1 MKDIIKSL
9 FAGALA
15 LVAVP
20 LMTSCENDDDSNPT
34 LRTPDSFVLNT
45 PAYAENNTYDLSNAE
60 SVNLTTTQPAYGFPA
75 ATVYQVQVSLD
86 ENFRSVTTVD
96 VPGDISYRTLE
107 DSYTTANMNVNGVEL
122 NNAIVSLYQAA
133 NNGADP
139 SGIVM
144 PAYIRL
150 VAHINGTDVGWC
162 ASNVITL
169 PKVVVSYIATAPTE
183 VYVAGSSIRG
193 GTEAKQLGVVNSA
206 ENNFFGMV
214 YMAAGSSLMWG
225 GADSQANGYALT
237 TTKTDNANAGLSEGA
252 DGGIAFANAGWYAI
266 LMKFTVDSEANQLLS
281 TLEVYPGEAY
291 VTGAV
296 ASYTGDWPTADPA
309 WAMTAPADASGQWE
323 SPAFS
328 GSGEL
333 RAYIYIP
340 TLNWYQTEFTI
351 YNESLFW
358 RGTYNIGANWAENV
372 GADYSVTC
380 AAGQRLYIDFDYDKG
395 EVR

>member
-34 LRTPDSFVLNT
+34 LHTPDSFVLNI
-45 PAYAENNTYDLSNAE
+45 PPYAQNNTYDLSKAE
-60 SVNLTTTQPAYGFPA
+60 SVNLTTTQPDYGFPA
-75 ATVYQVQVSLD
+75 ATQYQVQVSLD
-86 ENFRSVTTVD
+86 QSFTQVTTVE
-96 VPGDISYRTLE
+96 VPDGIAYRTLQ
-107 DSYTTANMNVNGVEL
+107 DSYTSANMDVNGVQL
-122 NNAIVSLYQAA
+122 NNAIVALYQAA

-150 VAHINGTDVGWC
+150 VAHLSGTDSGWC

-169 PKVVVSYIATAPTE
+169 PKVVVSYIATVPTE

-193 GTEAKQLGVVNSA
+193 GTEAKQLGVVNQA
-206 ENNFFGMV
+206 ESQFFGMV

-225 GADSQANGYALT
+225 DSDSQTNGYVLT
-237 TTKTDNANAGLSEGA
+237 TTVDNANAGLSEAA

-266 LMKFTVDSEANQLLS
+266 RMIFSVDTENNILLS
-281 TLEVYPGEAY
+281 TLEVNPGEAY

-296 ASYTGDWPTADPA
+296 AGYTGDWPTADAA
-309 WAMTAPADASGQWE
+309 WAMTAPADASGQWV
-323 SPAFS
+323 SPAFV

-333 RAYIYIP
+333 RAYIRIP
-340 TLNWYQTEFTI
+340 SLNWYQTEFTI

-358 RGTYNIGANWAENV
+358 RGTYDIGQNWAESV
-372 GADYSVTC
+372 GSAYSVSC
-380 AAGQRLYIDFDYDKG
+380 SAGQKLYIDFDYDKG
-395 EVR
+395 EVK

>member
-60 SVNLTTTQPAYGFPA
+60 SVNLTTTQPDYGFPA

-86 ENFRSVTTVD
+86 QNFTSVTTVD
-96 VPGDISYRTLE
+96 VPENIQYETLTS
-107 DSYTTANMNVNGVEL
+107 SYTQANMDVDGVEL

-225 GADSQANGYALT
+225 GADSQTNGYALT

-291 VTGAV
+291 VIGAV
-296 ASYTGDWPTADPA
+296 TGDAWNQADAA
-309 WAMTAPADASGQWE
+309 WALTAPADAAGKWE
-323 SPAFS
+323 SPAFAA
-328 GSGEL
+328 GGEL

-340 TLNWYQTEFTI
+340 TLSWWQTEFTI

-380 AAGQRLYIDFDYDKG
+380 SAGQKLYIDFDYDKG
-395 EVR
+395 EVK

>member
-34 LRTPDSFVLNT
+34 LHTPESFVLNT
-45 PAYAENNTYDLSNAE
+45 PPYAENNTYDLSKAE
-60 SVNLTTTQPAYGFPA
+60 SVNLTTSQPDYGFPA
-75 ATVYQVQVSLD
+75 ATEYQVEVSLD
-86 ENFRSVTTVD
+86 QNFTSVTTLE
-96 VPGDISYRTLE
+96 VPEGISYRTLG
-107 DSYTTANMNVNGVEL
+107 SVYNQANMDVDGVEL
-122 NNAIVSLYQAA
+122 NNAIVALYQAA
-133 NNGADP
+133 HNGEDP

-150 VAHINGTDVGWC
+150 TAHISGTDAGWC

-169 PKVVVSYIATAPTE
+169 PKVTVSYIATIPTE
-183 VYVAGSSIRG
+183 VYVSGPSIRKG
-193 GTEAKQLGVVNSA
+193 EEAKPLGVVSGT
-206 ENNFFGMV
+206 EGQFCGMV
-214 YMAAGSSLMWG
+214 YMEAGSSLMWG
-225 GADSQANGYALT
+225 DADSQANGYALT

-291 VTGAV
+291 VTGTV

-340 TLNWYQTEFTI
+340 TLSWWQTEFTI
-351 YNESLFW
+351 YNGSLFW